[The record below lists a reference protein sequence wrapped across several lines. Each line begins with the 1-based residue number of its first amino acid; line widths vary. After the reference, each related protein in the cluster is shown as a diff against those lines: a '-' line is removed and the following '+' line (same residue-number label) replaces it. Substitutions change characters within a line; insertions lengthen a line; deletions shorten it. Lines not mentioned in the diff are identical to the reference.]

1 MALGTFDSRTF
12 DSGTFDSRTFDSRTF
27 DSGIFDRILE
37 HSTVNFVNKG
47 KTAKNVN
54 QLSFCGTF
62 DSENAFLKIKSYM
75 KINDLNVTKI
85 YYYYIPMWY
94 IKYIMPIWLCKK

>member
-1 MALGTFDSRTF
+1 MALG
-12 DSGTFDSRTFDSRTF
+12 TF

-75 KINDLNVTKI
+75 KINDLNVTN
-85 YYYYIPMWY
+85 
-94 IKYIMPIWLCKK
+94 

>member
-1 MALGTFDSRTF
+1 MEL
-12 DSGTFDSRTFDSRTF
+12 
-27 DSGIFDRILE
+27 
-37 HSTVNFVNKG
+37 STVELSTVELSTVEFSTVHFVNKG

-75 KINDLNVTKI
+75 KINDLNVTN
-85 YYYYIPMWY
+85 
-94 IKYIMPIWLCKK
+94 